1 MPPGTLR
8 SARPSSGSTSRLSA
22 RAHSPDLP
30 SASGLILRLWGAHS
44 AFINRADT
52 STVMSQPRAAVGAA
66 SWRHRTWLAPGLLVY
81 SICRIPSF
89 FEPHWYTDEAGYA
102 TTARAGLRGLPLYV
116 QARNNN
122 PPLPIWAVAL
132 PLSLFGSREARFHAP
147 TFVSGPRALV
157 AAGPLARPPLSPRP

>member
-30 SASGLILRLWGAHS
+30 SASGLILRLWCAHS
-44 AFINRADT
+44 AFINRADP

-66 SWRHRTWLAPGLLVY
+66 SWRHWTWLAPGLLVY

-89 FEPHWYTDEAGYA
+89 FEPHWYPDEAGYA
-102 TTARAGLRGLPLYV
+102 TTARAVLRGLPLYV
-116 QARNNN
+116 QAWTNK
-122 PPLPIWAVAL
+122 PPLHIWAVAL
-132 PLSLFGSREARFHAP
+132 PLSLFGPGEAGGSAP
-147 TFVSGPRALV
+147 
-157 AAGPLARPPLSPRP
+157 PPLRGGWAPPAGGPPP